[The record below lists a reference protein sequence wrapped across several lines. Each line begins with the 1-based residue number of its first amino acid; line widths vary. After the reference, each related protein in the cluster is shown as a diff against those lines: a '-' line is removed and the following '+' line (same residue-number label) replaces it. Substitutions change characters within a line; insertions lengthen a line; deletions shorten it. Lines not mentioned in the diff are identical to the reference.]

1 MTPVPQRA
9 ESWDV
14 TVQTTHGPSLLA
26 PWPAVIGRISGTT
39 AAAIPISQALA
50 RIGPL
55 LPAGLGRLELPGETV
70 TMGQLAAALAQC
82 FVDEGSDA
90 VRHEVIGP
98 GSQIIALGY
107 DEPQASQL
115 ALMMGIRLAV
125 YAVAPSANAA
135 GAEALRQM
143 AQQTAEQIA
152 ALAPDFIARPLVRA
166 ARRRGI
172 PVRAL
177 VPGRRIWAYGQGC
190 RRVDFFEVATGR
202 DSLTGT
208 LLARNKSFTNQ
219 LIASLGFPG
228 TRFGLA
234 SDFATAAEIARAI
247 GYPVVVK
254 PIDGGKG
261 LGVTADIRDEAE
273 LHTAVQAGLTAFS
286 PTVLVEKHVIGD
298 DHRIAVIGGRFAW
311 AYQRRPAQIIGDG
324 RRTARM
330 LIDDENRTRDG
341 AMVAAGFLQ
350 PLVVDAEMLELLR
363 RAGFGL
369 DAVPPAGQRIG
380 LRTVAN
386 ISAGGTL
393 EEITTDV
400 HPDNIAMAEAL
411 ARSFG
416 LDAMGI
422 DFITPD
428 ISRSWREIACAV
440 IEVNGTP
447 AISADNQAE
456 VVLARSFP
464 VGDDGRI
471 ATVVIVDETPLLSQ
485 HYATLMRDRMIGV
498 GLANHSTTAL
508 DGVVRHLAGA
518 ALGDRAGGLLLDP
531 ATRLLV
537 VSLPLAEL
545 AEAGLP
551 LDRCDLLI
559 GRRINDWPA
568 EMRALAEAHA
578 HVVLPLG
585 EAEMLTPDLVTACL
599 NVTAARVR

>member
-1 MTPVPQRA
+1 
-9 ESWDV
+9 
-14 TVQTTHGPSLLA
+14 
-26 PWPAVIGRISGTT
+26 
-39 AAAIPISQALA
+39 
-50 RIGPL
+50 
-55 LPAGLGRLELPGETV
+55 
-70 TMGQLAAALAQC
+70 MGQLAAALAQC

-177 VPGRRIWAYGQGC
+177 VPGGRIWAYGQGC

-311 AYQRRPAQIIGDG
+311 AYQRRPAQII
-324 RRTARM
+324 
-330 LIDDENRTRDG
+330 G

>member
-1 MTPVPQRA
+1 M
-9 ESWDV
+9 
-14 TVQTTHGPSLLA
+14 
-26 PWPAVIGRISGTT
+26 
-39 AAAIPISQALA
+39 
-50 RIGPL
+50 
-55 LPAGLGRLELPGETV
+55 
-70 TMGQLAAALAQC
+70 
-82 FVDEGSDA
+82 
-90 VRHEVIGP
+90 
-98 GSQIIALGY
+98 
-107 DEPQASQL
+107 
-115 ALMMGIRLAV
+115 
-125 YAVAPSANAA
+125 
-135 GAEALRQM
+135 
-143 AQQTAEQIA
+143 
-152 ALAPDFIARPLVRA
+152 
-166 ARRRGI
+166 
-172 PVRAL
+172 
-177 VPGRRIWAYGQGC
+177 
-190 RRVDFFEVATGR
+190 
-202 DSLTGT
+202 
-208 LLARNKSFTNQ
+208 
-219 LIASLGFPG
+219 
-228 TRFGLA
+228 
-234 SDFATAAEIARAI
+234 
-247 GYPVVVK
+247 VVK

-422 DFITPD
+422 DFLPPD